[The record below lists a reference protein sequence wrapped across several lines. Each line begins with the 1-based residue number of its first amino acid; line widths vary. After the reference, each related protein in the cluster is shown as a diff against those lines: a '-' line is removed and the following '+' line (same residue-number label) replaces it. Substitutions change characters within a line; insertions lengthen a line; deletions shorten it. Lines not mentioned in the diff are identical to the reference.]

1 MKQYYKFGWAIIIAL
16 VLVVFASISYYLE
29 SELKT
34 WMQDIVRE
42 ESLEDAKTISSVL
55 ANLSSDFT
63 PETLD
68 PLLDK
73 INQNSRYRV
82 TVIDSTGVVLAD
94 TKLTLDEVF
103 SIDNHRDRP
112 EFLSATDQLAGESIR
127 YSKTLKQKMLYLAIP
142 FKATGFTGFIRISH
156 SLADIDT
163 YTDKLRSIQQT
174 VALIGLAILGIISFI
189 SYGFIQKNNE
199 LQKKKLRKKVKQKT
213 KSLVEMQKFSEK
225 LAACNSINEL
235 SEVVASTMLIL
246 FPSSSG
252 ALSITHPS
260 LDQNEVI
267 AHWGKHWSGE
277 ALYPPEQCWAF
288 RKGSPYISKSN
299 SVETKCK
306 HMNISHQKTSVCV
319 PLLAQSIAIGVLHIV
334 FEKSCS
340 KDAKNRFVTIA
351 DHLSLAVANINLR
364 ESLKRQAIRD
374 PLTNLYNRR
383 FLDEALKNEL
393 LRAQRNQQSLA
404 VLMIDVDHFKK
415 FNDSFGHDAGDYTLQ
430 QVGKTLLNL
439 VRGEDIACRFGGE
452 EFTVVF
458 PNITND
464 DLIKRANAILQAVK
478 DIELM
483 FKNKTLE
490 PITLSIGVASYPEHE
505 TTAEGLISAAD
516 KALYQAKANGRNQVV
531 MA

>member
-213 KSLVEMQKFSEK
+213 KQ
-225 LAACNSINEL
+225 
-235 SEVVASTMLIL
+235 
-246 FPSSSG
+246 
-252 ALSITHPS
+252 
-260 LDQNEVI
+260 
-267 AHWGKHWSGE
+267 
-277 ALYPPEQCWAF
+277 
-288 RKGSPYISKSN
+288 
-299 SVETKCK
+299 
-306 HMNISHQKTSVCV
+306 
-319 PLLAQSIAIGVLHIV
+319 
-334 FEKSCS
+334 
-340 KDAKNRFVTIA
+340 
-351 DHLSLAVANINLR
+351 
-364 ESLKRQAIRD
+364 
-374 PLTNLYNRR
+374 
-383 FLDEALKNEL
+383 
-393 LRAQRNQQSLA
+393 
-404 VLMIDVDHFKK
+404 
-415 FNDSFGHDAGDYTLQ
+415 
-430 QVGKTLLNL
+430 
-439 VRGEDIACRFGGE
+439 
-452 EFTVVF
+452 
-458 PNITND
+458 
-464 DLIKRANAILQAVK
+464 
-478 DIELM
+478 
-483 FKNKTLE
+483 
-490 PITLSIGVASYPEHE
+490 
-505 TTAEGLISAAD
+505 
-516 KALYQAKANGRNQVV
+516 
-531 MA
+531 